1 MGIDPKDAKPDQPYE
16 VDLGEERYVA
26 MRNNPRQEHS
36 EWRLLPELGVQALWA
51 GDGAV
56 KNLVPLV
63 PARQVTRDDLPSAAN
78 ATGWGVLT
86 ADEQHL
92 VHKALDGVVAH
103 LNANGG
109 VPTESREWK
118 YEDMPHC
125 IVDWSG
131 AFPSSLE
138 LSRKQRE
145 NLARYLNGKLGR
157 SFPHN
162 STHAGS
168 SGKSCCEDAAQS
180 AAEVDRLTRERDE
193 AREQRTRYREERDE
207 QWRGRVKAEA
217 ERDELQAKLNA
228 AERERDEVRDLAGR
242 NTAKVAVLADERD
255 DLQRKLDDLTMTVK
269 ELAPA
274 EQRPTLDREAVRK
287 VVGKHCGALGGYY
300 MNMLVND
307 LMALVPAAEGWPE
320 WLGSRPVLR
329 VPVRNVDDNWTF
341 HDGNGCIDGD
351 VSEQSCR
358 EAIEDRLADAVK
370 WAGILSA
377 IESEQA
383 ATADEDQRVEE
394 HAKAL
399 AAALINNR
407 GTRTWDDLS
416 GASRDVYR
424 AAIRAGWTPPESEA
438 SE

>member
-1 MGIDPKDAKPDQPYE
+1 MTINPKNAKPDQPYE
-16 VDLGEERYVA
+16 VDLDGERYVA

-36 EWRLLPELGVQALWA
+36 EWRLLPEPGVQALWA

-63 PARQVTRDDLPSAAN
+63 PARPFTRDDLPSAAWLCRGLPEESE
-78 ATGWGVLT
+78 ARYWTSHTLTKVL
-86 ADEQHL
+86 E
-92 VHKALDGVVAH
+92 H
-103 LNANGG
+103 LNSQGG
-109 VPTESREWK
+109 VPA
-118 YEDMPHC
+118 
-125 IVDWSG
+125 G
-131 AFPSSLE
+131 A
-138 LSRKQRE
+138 
-145 NLARYLNGKLGR
+145 
-157 SFPHN
+157 
-162 STHAGS
+162 
-168 SGKSCCEDAAQS
+168 GKSCCEEAAQS
-180 AAEVDRLTRERDE
+180 AAEVDTLTRERDE
-193 AREQRTRYREERDE
+193 ARDVAARNNAKVAVLAR
-207 QWRGRVKAEA
+207 
-217 ERDELQAKLNA
+217 ERDELQA
-228 AERERDEVRDLAGR
+228 
-242 NTAKVAVLADERD
+242 
-255 DLQRKLDDLTMTVK
+255 KLDDLTMTVK

-383 ATADEDQRVEE
+383 ATGDEARIEE
-394 HAKAL
+394 QAERL
-399 AAALINNR
+399 Y
-407 GTRTWDDLS
+407 LS
-416 GASRDVYR
+416 TQDELCVVWESLTERMKNGFR
-424 AAIRAGWTPPESEA
+424 AAIRAGWTKEA
-438 SE
+438 GE